1 MIPNTRMKSR
11 FWKLEKNTSEKKR
24 PKKEEKR
31 NRQSRMTLLI
41 SLSRL
46 HIENYVMT
54 DFSIQPIRKK
64 RTAKCVFPTTGSCCK
79 FQYPCVN
86 GLSLLLFWYK
96 IWTCLKKWHTF
107 LTEVSIWKR
116 HHFGTYPRR
125 RRETDA
131 DSWVLRDSLSISFL
145 QPL

>member
-54 DFSIQPIRKK
+54 DFSIQPIRKNGQQIMFSQL
-64 RTAKCVFPTTGSCCK
+64 REVVAK

-96 IWTCLKKWHTF
+96 IWTRLKKWHTF
-107 LTEVSIWKR
+107 LTDFALKVTSFRNISTQVTRNWNR
-116 HHFGTYPRR
+116 F
-125 RRETDA
+125 
-131 DSWVLRDSLSISFL
+131 LSPEGL
-145 QPL
+145 AQQ